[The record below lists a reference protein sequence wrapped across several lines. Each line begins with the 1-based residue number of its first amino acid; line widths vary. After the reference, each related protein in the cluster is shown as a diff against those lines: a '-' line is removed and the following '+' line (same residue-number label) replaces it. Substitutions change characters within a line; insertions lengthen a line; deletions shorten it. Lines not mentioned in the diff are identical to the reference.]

1 MNRTQLKRRARHA
14 YMDTKR
20 LYLTT
25 FIYIAV
31 VFLLNYVAGRM
42 NGIVAEWS
50 AHVMRI
56 VEAGGILPSYT
67 KRELAAA
74 LFSIFIE
81 IMLQIVGVG
90 YLSFTLN
97 ISRHYPTAMS
107 DLADGFSIT
116 FKVFAVAF
124 LQGLFIALWT
134 CLLIVPGII
143 AAYRYRQAFYILLDD
158 PTKGPLQ
165 CIRESKSLMQGHK
178 WELFVLDLSFI
189 GWYLLMGI
197 SAGILSIWIMPYLYT
212 TYAMYYNML
221 VYPDGVFPK
230 LATDEESE
238 QM

>member
-14 YMDTKR
+14 YMDTRR

-25 FIYIAV
+25 FVYIVV

-56 VEAGGILPSYT
+56 VEAGGIVPSYT

-74 LFSIFIE
+74 LFSVFIE

-97 ISRHYPTAMS
+97 ISRHYPTGMS

-116 FKVFAVAF
+116 FKVFGVAF
-124 LQGLFIALWT
+124 LQGLFIALWS

-143 AAYRYRQAFYILLDD
+143 AAYSYRQAFYILLDD

-165 CIRESKSLMQGHK
+165 CIRESKELMRGHK
-178 WELFVLDLSFI
+178 GELFVLDLSFI
-189 GWYLLMGI
+189 GWYFLMAV
-197 SAGILSIWIMPYLYT
+197 SAGILGIWIMPYIYT

-221 VYPDGVFPK
+221 VYPDGVFPT
-230 LATDEESE
+230 LATDEENDQE
-238 QM
+238 

>member
-25 FIYIAV
+25 FIYVLI

-42 NGIVAEWS
+42 NGIVADWS
-50 AHVMRI
+50 AGVMRI
-56 VEAGGILPSYT
+56 VEAGGIVPHYT
-67 KRELAAA
+67 KKEIAAS
-74 LFSIFIE
+74 LFSIVIE

-97 ISRHYPTAMS
+97 ISRHNPTGMS

-124 LQGLFIALWT
+124 LQGLFIALWS
-134 CLLIVPGII
+134 CLLVVPGII

-158 PTKGPLQ
+158 PDKGALQ
-165 CIRESKSLMQGHK
+165 CIRESKQLMHGHK
-178 WELFVLDLSFI
+178 WELFALDLSFI
-189 GWYLLMGI
+189 GWNLLIFI
-197 SAGILSIWIMPYLYT
+197 SAGILGIWIMPYIYT
-212 TYAMYYNML
+212 SYAIYYNML
-221 VYPDGVFPK
+221 AYPDGIYPAPP
-230 LATDEESE
+230 LEEE
-238 QM
+238 NT